1 MIFTLHKEKLFSN
14 RKPMKFKELVSCA
27 ETKLLFCT
35 RYREAVEHFLAA
47 LNMQQRGIGPQGER
61 STMSQNIWSTLR
73 MTISLLGRMDL
84 YKATDDHDLS
94 KLNDEFG
101 VTPVVT

>member
-1 MIFTLHKEKLFSN
+1 M
-14 RKPMKFKELVSCA
+14 
-27 ETKLLFCT
+27 
-35 RYREAVEHFLAA
+35 EHFLAA

-84 YKATDDHDLS
+84 YKAADEHDLN
-94 KLNDEFG
+94 KLNNEFG
-101 VTPVVT
+101 VSTIVT